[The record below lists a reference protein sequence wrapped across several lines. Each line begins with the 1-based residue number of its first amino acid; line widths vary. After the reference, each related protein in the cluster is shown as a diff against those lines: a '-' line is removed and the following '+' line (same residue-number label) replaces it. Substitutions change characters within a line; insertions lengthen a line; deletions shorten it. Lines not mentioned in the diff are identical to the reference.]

1 MRPRSLR
8 LRLLGGAIVW
18 IGLALVLAGI
28 AIGLMFVGNVERQ
41 TRADLTDS
49 LNRLIAVIDPRASPL
64 TLTHPL
70 ADPRYDT
77 PFSGLYWQ
85 VDRLQGGPKLRSRS
99 LWDFELGLDAKAF
112 LDGSGHFATIAG
124 PSGQSLSGEVRKV
137 RYDLASGPAD
147 FLVLVAENRAVLD
160 ASIAQFG
167 RDLVMALALLGIVLV
182 VAAWLQVRL
191 GLAPLDSVRAGIERI
206 QRGES
211 ARLPESY
218 PIELLPLVNGV
229 NELLQSQEKSV
240 QFARTRAADLAH
252 GLKTPLS
259 VLGTVSQRLLDR
271 GDPETAALIDMMTR
285 EMADRID
292 YQLRLSRLRM
302 RDGTHF
308 YSASLNR
315 ALTRTIAVVEKTRD
329 GEALAWSFVA
339 EAPVNVDIEQ
349 QDLME
354 LVGVLL
360 ENAAKWAK
368 SRVEITLRRDADG
381 IETLIADDGP
391 GLTPAQ
397 IATLGTRGRR
407 LDESKKGSGL
417 GLSIATEI
425 VERNGGKLS
434 FGDNPGGG
442 LRVHLRLPVA
452 SPESPPS

>member
-1 MRPRSLR
+1 VKPRSLR
-8 LRLLGGAIVW
+8 LRLLGGAILW
-18 IGLALVLAGI
+18 IGLALVLAGV

-49 LNRLIAVIDPRASPL
+49 LNRLIAVIDPGANPL
-64 TLTHPL
+64 ALTHPL

-85 VDRLQGGPKLRSRS
+85 VGRLDGTASLRSRS
-99 LWDFELGLDAKAF
+99 LWDFELAPDGKA
-112 LDGSGHFATIAG
+112 LGDGTSHFVTLPG
-124 PSGQSLSGEVRKV
+124 PSGQSLSALVRKIH
-137 RYDLASGPAD
+137 YTQPSGPAD

-167 RDLVMALALLGIVLV
+167 RDLIIALVLLGLVLLI
-182 VAAWLQVRL
+182 AAWLQVRL
-191 GLAPLDSVRAGIERI
+191 GLTPLDSVRAGIDRI

-211 ARLPESY
+211 ARLPEDF
-218 PIELLPLVNGV
+218 PVEVLPLVKGV
-229 NELLQSQEKSV
+229 NELLQSQEKSM
-240 QFARTRAADLAH
+240 QFARARAADLAH

-259 VLGTVSQRLLDR
+259 VLSTVSERLAEA
-271 GDPETAALIDMMTR
+271 GDKETAGLIDMMTR
-285 EMADRID
+285 EMADRVD

-308 YSASLNR
+308 YSASLNK
-315 ALTRTIAVVEKTRD
+315 ALARTIAVVEKTRD
-329 GEALAWSFVA
+329 GENLAWSFA
-339 EAPVNVDIEQ
+339 ADEAVNVDIEQ
-349 QDLME
+349 QDLIE

-368 SRVEITLRRDADG
+368 TRVDITIRHDAEG
-381 IETLIADDGP
+381 VETIIADDGP
-391 GLTPAQ
+391 GLTPEQ
-397 IATLGTRGRR
+397 ILKLGPRGRR

-425 VERNGGKLS
+425 VEINGGTLA
-434 FGDNPGGG
+434 FDETPGGG

-452 SPESPPS
+452 GQRVG